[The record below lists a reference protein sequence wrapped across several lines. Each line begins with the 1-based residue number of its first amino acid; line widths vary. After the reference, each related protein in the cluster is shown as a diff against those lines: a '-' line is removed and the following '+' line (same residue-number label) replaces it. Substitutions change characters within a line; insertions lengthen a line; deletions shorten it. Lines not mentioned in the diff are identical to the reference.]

1 MKRFSSHI
9 LSTLLF
15 GLGISLP
22 ILSLAQPGSPNKDT
36 TSLSLKPVRID
47 AIRMESTEA
56 RTPMAISIID
66 QSLIQQ
72 GNQQLSILE
81 SLDPVPGLV
90 ALNQENFAQDLR
102 ISIRGFGARAAFGI
116 RGVKILV
123 DGIPESTP
131 DGQAQVDNIDM
142 GVIQNIQVI
151 RGPAAGL
158 YGNAAGGVLLLQSEQ
173 APERSMAEGR
183 ITFGS
188 YNLQRYQFK
197 TGFRSGKLN
206 ALIYGAHTRMDGYRE
221 HSEVENTLLNGRFE
235 YTPDSSTRISLLL
248 NYVDSPIAN
257 DPGGVDSTLF
267 TDEPRQP
274 RDRNRDFDAGE
285 SVRQG
290 RIALIGKHQFSAK
303 SSLQVRGYFLNRDFE
318 NKLPFAFGG
327 AVNINRNYAGGGI
340 SYQYSS
346 LIGSMPYRLQVGMDI
361 DNQADDRTRFMNNEG
376 VLGDLT
382 FDQRESFLSIGTFA
396 IQELYL
402 TPQINVNLALRFDA
416 LRLEATDRFL
426 GDGDESGNLSFDQL
440 NPSLGIVYAP
450 LDRLSLYSNVASSF
464 ETPTLSEL
472 SANPDGGGGFNPE
485 LEAQKAVNYE
495 IGIKGNSGRQFQYTL
510 ALFYITVFDEL
521 VPYELAAFPDR
532 EFYRN
537 AGQSGRAG
545 AELAVQTQLTRHI
558 DASASYTY
566 GDFSYRDYE
575 SNGDRFDGNF
585 LPGIPKHMAYA
596 GIRYQHPN
604 GFFTRIWTR
613 HTGSMFA
620 NDQNTVETD
629 PFTLVNFRAAWALEL
644 PWGIVEPFAGV
655 NNLLNQQYSGNVRIN
670 AFGGR
675 FYEGAA
681 GTNVFGG
688 IRVRL
693 EKS

>member
-1 MKRFSSHI
+1 MNRFPSRI
-9 LSTLLF
+9 LLLLLIGF
-15 GLGISLP
+15 GISLP
-22 ILSLAQPGSPNKDT
+22 ILSRAQPGSSDKDT

-47 AIRMESTEA
+47 ATRMESTQN
-56 RTPMAISIID
+56 RTPMAISVID

-72 GNQQLSILE
+72 GNQQLSIHE

-173 APERSMAEGR
+173 APEHSMAEGR
-183 ITFGS
+183 ITYGS
-188 YNLQRYQFK
+188 YNFQRYQLK
-197 TGFRSGKLN
+197 TGFREGKFN
-206 ALIYGAHTRMDGYRE
+206 ALIYGAHTRSDGYRE

-235 YTPDSSTRISLLL
+235 YTPDSATSISLLL
-248 NYVDSPIAN
+248 NYVTSPIAN
-257 DPGGVDSTLF
+257 DPGGVDSTQF
-267 TDEPRQP
+267 TDEPRLP
-274 RDRNRDFDAGE
+274 RERNREFDAGE
-285 SVRQG
+285 TVQQG
-290 RIALIGKHQFSAK
+290 RIALIAKHRISAR
-303 SSLQVRGYFLNRDFE
+303 SSLQLRGYYLNRDFA

-327 AVNINRNYAGGGI
+327 AVNINRNYTGGGI
-340 SYQYSS
+340 SYQYAGA
-346 LIGSMPYRLQVGMDI
+346 IGSLPYRLRLGMDI

-376 VLGDLT
+376 VVGDLT
-382 FDQRESFLSIGTFA
+382 FDQLESFLSIGTYA

-402 TPQINVNLALRFDA
+402 SPQVNLNLALRFDA
-416 LRLEATDRFL
+416 LRLESEDRFL
-426 GDGDESGNLSFDQL
+426 GNGDESGSLNFDQI

-450 LDRLSLYSNVASSF
+450 VDRLSIYANVASSF

-472 SANPDGGGGFNPE
+472 SANPDGSGGFNPE

-495 IGIKGNSGRQFQYTL
+495 IGLKGNAGRKFQYTL

-545 AELAVQTQLTRHI
+545 AELAVQAQLTRHL

-596 GIRYQHPN
+596 GLRYQHPS
-604 GFFTRIWTR
+604 GFFARIWTR

-620 NDQNTVETD
+620 NDRNTVETD
-629 PFTLVNFRAAWALEL
+629 PFTLVNFRTAWAFDL
-644 PWGIVEPFAGV
+644 PWGIVEPFAGI
-655 NNLLNQQYSGNVRIN
+655 NNLFNQQYSGNVRIN